1 MVNNLLL
8 KEDCSKIDYN
18 TLKYLLKMGLK
29 VKEHIQKSSSVK
41 KCKGCS
47 SLMIAKYLDNIY
59 CDTCEKKY
67 NSIVNKI
74 LNC

>member
-1 MVNNLLL
+1 
-8 KEDCSKIDYN
+8 
-18 TLKYLLKMGLK
+18 MGLK

-41 KCKGCS
+41 KCKGCA